1 MKTYTVEGPDGRRYK
16 IEGPEGATADQLA
29 QVIMG
34 QSGAENAPSYNPTD
48 GMSTLEKLL
57 VGTGQGMTNV
67 GRGIGQFIPVRK
79 DGEWSKLV
87 TRDDVAEARKLDAP
101 LLQTGAGATGSIL
114 GNVVSALP
122 AAFIPGANTA
132 AGSAAIG
139 AGYGLLQP
147 SVSTDETLMN
157 TGIGA
162 AAGSAVPLLTRGAKV
177 AKSFIDPLYQKGR
190 EKIIGRTIAA
200 ASGGQADDVLRNLQ
214 SAKDIVPGSQLTTA
228 QAANVPSLAALE
240 RTASAVDPS
249 VANQYAARTAAQNQA
264 RVDFLQSV
272 TPDKAAAVA
281 DRSNVAG
288 ALYDRAR
295 AVNIEPAAITP
306 KLQGQID
313 DLMGRLPDDVVGRAK
328 ELARLNGVKLD
339 DIGSVQGLHW
349 VKKGLDSK
357 IETAVRAGDGE
368 MVRAYRGLQGQFL
381 DTLDELSPDYQ
392 QARQTF
398 ARMSPPVEQA
408 DILSEI
414 QRKATNF
421 RGDMTPAAFSRA
433 ASDQTA
439 KSATGNPLASLVKN
453 LNPKQ
458 KQVLE
463 AIKQDLQLS
472 DFAQNA
478 GRGVGSDTVQK
489 MAYSNMINQAGIPTF
504 VQNMGPAGIIG
515 NVAQRAGQVVY
526 KDANE
531 RMAAELAEALLDPRR
546 AAELL
551 KAGIVTPQQIAISNA
566 MNRGSAVIGA
576 SAPGLLNLG
585 QQ

>member
-1 MKTYTVEGPDGRRYK
+1 MKPWEQYQEEKGPWAQFESVE
-16 IEGPEGATADQLA
+16 
-29 QVIMG
+29 
-34 QSGAENAPSYNPTD
+34 SYDPTE
-48 GMSTLEKLL
+48 GMSTTEKLL
-57 VGTGQGMTNV
+57 VGIGQGITNV
-67 GRGIGQFIPVRK
+67 GRGVGQFIPARK
-79 DGEWSKLV
+79 DGKWTKLV
-87 TRDDVAEARKLDAP
+87 TREDVEEARKLDAP
-101 LLQTGAGATGSIL
+101 LLKTGAGATGSVL
-114 GNVVSALP
+114 GNVVTALP

-147 SVSTDETLMN
+147 SVSTEETLMN

-162 AAGSAVPLLTRGAKV
+162 AAGAAVPLISRGGKV

-200 ASGGQADDVLRNLQ
+200 ASGGQADEVLRNLQ
-214 SAKDIVPGSQLTTA
+214 SAKDIVPGSQLTAA

-240 RTASAVDPS
+240 RTASAVDPT
-249 VANQYAARTAAQNQA
+249 VANQYAARRAAQNQA
-264 RVDFLQSV
+264 RVDYLQSV

-295 AVNIEPAAITP
+295 AVNIDPATITP
-306 KLQGQID
+306 QLQGQID
-313 DLMGRLPDDVVGRAK
+313 DLLGRLPDDVVGRAK

-339 DIGSVQGLHW
+339 EVGSVQGLHW

-357 IETAVRAGDGE
+357 IETALRAGDNE
-368 MVRAYRGLQGQFL
+368 MVRAYRGLQNQFL
-381 DTLDELSPDYQ
+381 DTLDQLSPDYQ

-398 ARMSPPVEQA
+398 ASMSPPVDQA
-408 DILSEI
+408 DILTEI

-439 KSATGNPLASLVKN
+439 KAATGNPVASLVKN

-458 KQVLE
+458 RQVLE
-463 AIKQDLQLS
+463 AIRQDLLMS

-489 MAYSNMINQAGIPTF
+489 MAYANMMNQAGIPSF
-504 VQNMGPAGIIG
+504 VQNMGPAGIVG
-515 NVAQRAGQVVY
+515 NIAQRAGQVVY

-531 RMAAELAEALLDPRR
+531 RMAAELAEALLDPQR

-551 KAGIVTPQQIAISNA
+551 RAGIVTPQQIAISNA
-566 MNRGSAVIGA
+566 LNRGSSVLGA
-576 SAPGLLNLG
+576 SSPGLLNLG